1 MARKPYPRVDAI
13 PLTREDGEVREMTS
27 ADFAKM
33 RPASE
38 TAPEIVTRAKRRG
51 RPPIDNPKPQV
62 TLRLDADIIAHFK
75 AGGRGWQTRLNDVLA
90 RHVSRAGRKA
100 G

>member
-1 MARKPYPRVDAI
+1 MARKPNPRADAL
-13 PLTREDGEVREMTS
+13 PLTGEDGEVREMTS
-27 ADFAKM
+27 SDFARM

-38 TAPEIVTRAKRRG
+38 VAPEIVTRAKRRG
-51 RPPIDNPKPQV
+51 RPRLDNPKPQV

-75 AGGRGWQTRLNDVLA
+75 AGGRGWQTRLNNVLA
-90 RHVSRAGRKA
+90 RHVSRAGHKA